1 KARTLSAAAS
11 RTPASLSPRSLTS
24 VGTAFSTKKPFLS
37 CRAASRRA
45 AADSADSCR
54 CNFRKPSSSSSA
66 RLAAGMAHKTAETIP
81 RRKKVTWRRFMRGSS
96 CWGPQC
102 PSLLSHPTDRRA
114 PRRMPDH
121 NQHALDDN
129 RLCHVQALVAL
140 APGEADGAQHAG
152 RASRL
157 DEDATVNLI
166 GGATGHEHEA
176 AGAGLDANRVEVRHG
191 GEIELGGDARCLAP
205 LGTHRGRHHP
215 GSRCPALVA
224 AAVPQGPVV
233 LHAEHTGR
241 PHPPVVRLCRAGTGG
256 RMRITTQRDGEEAS
270 FLLR

>member
-1 KARTLSAAAS
+1 MREAARRTFSLRSACSRTGRAFASSGGSFLRRAVSSSSWLPRTRWNHSPSHRGPSPRPPGTGRNAGIEQKARTLSAAAS

-66 RLAAGMAHKTAETIP
+66 WLAAGMAHKTAETIP
-81 RRKKVTWRRFMRGSS
+81 RRKKLTWRRFMRGSS
-96 CWGPQC
+96 CWGPHC

-121 NQHALDDN
+121 NQHALYDN

-176 AGAGLDANRVEVRHG
+176 AGAGLDANRVEARYG
-191 GEIELGGDARCLAP
+191 G
-205 LGTHRGRHHP
+205 
-215 GSRCPALVA
+215 
-224 AAVPQGPVV
+224 
-233 LHAEHTGR
+233 
-241 PHPPVVRLCRAGTGG
+241 
-256 RMRITTQRDGEEAS
+256 
-270 FLLR
+270 